1 MIRIGAELAC
11 SRRPGFGQCLINR
24 ERPILN
30 RAAEGPGLP
39 EIVNE
44 LDTQL
49 DALLGD
55 GDRSPIVPEVVNEGL
70 TLENTGFGAGE
81 GELPR
86 TREVE
91 RAAGWLTVVG
101 KLTEDN
107 GFAGFQS
114 AVRVEVIDVD

>member
-1 MIRIGAELAC
+1 MPWAQAKVQSEARTL
-11 SRRPGFGQCLINR
+11 LVVDDR
-24 ERPILN
+24 EANLV
-30 RAAEGPGLP
+30 AME
-39 EIVNE
+39 
-44 LDTQL
+44 
-49 DALLGD
+49 ALLGD